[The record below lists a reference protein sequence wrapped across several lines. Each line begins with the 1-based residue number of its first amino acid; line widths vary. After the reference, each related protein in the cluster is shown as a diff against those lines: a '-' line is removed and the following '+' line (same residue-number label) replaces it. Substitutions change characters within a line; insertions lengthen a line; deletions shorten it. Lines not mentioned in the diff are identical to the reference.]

1 MSWHVRLEVGNYCN
15 LRCPLCVREKVH
27 KSTINSIHLSLKDV
41 QKFLPRFFLNYEVE
55 RVALSGAV
63 AEPTLN
69 PDFIEIVKYLMKYST
84 VAIDSN
90 GSTRDT
96 QWWAELGATGVN
108 CDFAPDSLKPNN
120 NKYRINSNTDR
131 VIDNMRA
138 FISAGGVAEWKFIP
152 YAHNEDELEDHRA
165 IAKSIGAKFTLIQS
179 RDAEK
184 IDGVN
189 NSSMFADGQY
199 VNKYYD
205 QGTPHNYCKLFG
217 SMTRLIEISPEGIVY
232 PCCMMPRQFYQV
244 YENYFISRDTTP
256 NLSSDDRPKY
266 QSFIDTVVPLI
277 EESGGIESLSLYNH
291 SIRDIL
297 KNEFYTSLQKAW
309 DDKSHFCNNYCDHS
323 QYKLSV
329 E

>member
-1 MSWHVRLEVGNYCN
+1 MSWNVRLEVGNYCN
-15 LRCPLCVREKVH
+15 LRCPLCVRENVH
-27 KSTINSIHLSLKDV
+27 KSTINSIHLSLKDT
-41 QKFLPRFFLNYEVE
+41 QKFLPRFFLHAEVD
-55 RVALSGAV
+55 RVYLSGAV

-69 PDFIEIVKYLMKYST
+69 PEFIDIVKYLNKYST
-84 VAIDSN
+84 VVIDSN

-108 CDFAPDSLKPNN
+108 CDFAPDSIKPNN

-152 YAHNEDELEDHRA
+152 YAHNEDEIDDHRA
-165 IAKSIGAKFTLIQS
+165 IASSIGAKFTFIQP
-179 RDAEK
+179 RNADRL
-184 IDGVN
+184 DNVD
-189 NSSMFADGQY
+189 NSSAFSKGKI
-199 VNKYYD
+199 VNQHSD
-205 QGTPHNYCKLFG
+205 HGTPHNYCKLFG
-217 SMTRLIEISPEGIVY
+217 DVKGLIEISPEGIVY
-232 PCCMMPRQFYQV
+232 PCCMMPRQFYKV

-256 NLSSDDRPKY
+256 NLSHDDIPKY

-277 EESGGIESLSLYNH
+277 EQSGGIESLSLYKH
-291 SIRDIL
+291 PIRNIL
-297 KNEFYTSLQKAW
+297 KNEFYTGLQKAW
-309 DDKSHFCNNYCDHS
+309 DDKSHFCNNHCHHI

>member
-15 LRCPLCVREKVH
+15 LRCPLCVRESVH
-27 KSTINSIHLSLKDV
+27 KNTINSIHLSLKDT
-41 QKFLPRFFLNYEVE
+41 QKFLPRFFLHAEVD
-55 RVALSGAV
+55 RVYLSGAV

-69 PDFIEIVKYLMKYST
+69 PEFIDIVKYLNKYST
-84 VAIDSN
+84 VVIDSN

-108 CDFAPDSLKPNN
+108 CDFAPDSIKPNN

-152 YAHNEDELEDHRA
+152 YAHNEDEIDDHRA
-165 IAKSIGAKFTLIQS
+165 IASSIGAKFTFIQP
-179 RDAEK
+179 RNADRL
-184 IDGVN
+184 DNVD
-189 NSSMFADGQY
+189 NSSAFSKGKI
-199 VNKYYD
+199 VNQHSD
-205 QGTPHNYCKLFG
+205 HGTPHNYCKLFG
-217 SMTRLIEISPEGIVY
+217 DVKGLIEISPEGIVY
-232 PCCMMPRQFYQV
+232 PCCMMPRQFYKV

-256 NLSSDDRPKY
+256 NLSHDDIPKY

-277 EESGGIESLSLYNH
+277 EQSGGIESLSLYKH
-291 SIRDIL
+291 PIRNIL
-297 KNEFYTSLQKAW
+297 KNEFYTGLQKAW
-309 DDKSHFCNNYCDHS
+309 DDKSHFCNNHCHHI